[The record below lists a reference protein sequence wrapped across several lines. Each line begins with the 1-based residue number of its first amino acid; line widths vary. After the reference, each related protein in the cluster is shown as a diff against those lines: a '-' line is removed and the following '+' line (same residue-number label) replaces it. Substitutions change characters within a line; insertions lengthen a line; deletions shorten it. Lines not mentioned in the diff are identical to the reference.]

1 MQQNGIQGRLENSS
15 HYAWGMPQTAFFGA
29 PLVIFHAGL
38 GPGDSLLHEGLKAPK
53 HLSELR
59 RIGRQLQKQLQKKS
73 TDAESLGYAG
83 IEQLEAFPLFNSGLG
98 AKLQKDG
105 VARLSASVMRG
116 DDQRFAS
123 VSNLESIVHASHLT
137 KALMKESDRNLS
149 GIFATAYAMEKGI
162 PFSTPE
168 TPERIQEWLRKS
180 SGLSGTVGCIALD
193 EKGRTFAATSTGGR
207 GFERPGRIS
216 DSGTPTGNYAT
227 PFGAVSCTGVGE
239 EILEAGLA
247 VSVLTRVEDG
257 SDLNEAVWKSF
268 ARHPLKRFGLI
279 ALDQKG
285 HAVIHATEGTLFYG
299 LVTKDRLEV
308 GLCSQDWIKVI
319 SR

>member
-1 MQQNGIQGRLENSS
+1 
-15 HYAWGMPQTAFFGA
+15 
-29 PLVIFHAGL
+29 
-38 GPGDSLLHEGLKAPK
+38 
-53 HLSELR
+53 
-59 RIGRQLQKQLQKKS
+59 
-73 TDAESLGYAG
+73 
-83 IEQLEAFPLFNSGLG
+83 
-98 AKLQKDG
+98 

-116 DDQRFAS
+116 TDQRFAS

-137 KALMKESDRNLS
+137 RELMNESDRNLS
-149 GIFATAYAMEKGI
+149 GIFATSYAMEKGI

-168 TPERIQEWLRKS
+168 TPERIQEWLKKLN
-180 SGLSGTVGCIALD
+180 GQTGTVGCIALD

-216 DSGTPTGNYAT
+216 DSGTPAGNYAT

-257 SDLNEAVWKSF
+257 SDLDEAVWKSF
-268 ARHPLKRFGLI
+268 ARHTFKRFGLI

-285 HAVIHATEGTLFYG
+285 HAVVHANTGTLFFG
-299 LVTKDRLEV
+299 VVTKKSFKV
-308 GLCSQDWIKVI
+308 GLCSEDWVRVVD
-319 SR
+319 S